1 MRPVAEA
8 DNRRMALDL
17 SRYRRIVFLTGAG
30 ISAASG
36 LRTYRGPGGIWDDAE
51 VAECAHV
58 HTLQRQPRRT
68 WALFGGMREPVAA
81 AAPNAAHLALA
92 RFEATLGPEHDFLLI
107 TQNIDGLHQ
116 RAGSRRV
123 VELHGNVSTTR
134 CSHDGC
140 TLVPYPDTTTH
151 AGTVPH
157 CPHCGSALRPDIVLF
172 GEMLPM
178 QALRQVQQA
187 LQDCDLFVAVGT
199 SGTVTPA
206 AEFVRGARYAGAH
219 TVYLNL
225 EPMHPRHPAFAEE
238 LIGPAEELLPRWLG
252 TA

>member
-1 MRPVAEA
+1 MNPE
-8 DNRRMALDL
+8 L
-17 SRYRRIVFLTGAG
+17 SHYRRIVFLTGAG

-51 VAECAHV
+51 VADCSHV
-58 HTLQRQPRRT
+58 YTLHSQPQRT
-68 WALFGGMREPVAA
+68 WALFGGMRGPVAA
-81 AAPNAAHLALA
+81 AEPNAAHWALA
-92 RFEATLGPEHDFLLI
+92 RFEAALGPEHEFLLI

-134 CSHDGC
+134 CANDDC
-140 TLVPYPDTTTH
+140 TLVPYADTTPH
-151 AGTVPH
+151 VGTVPR
-157 CPHCGSALRPDIVLF
+157 CPQCGAALRPDIVLF

-178 QALRQVQQA
+178 QALRQVQHA

-206 AEFVRGARYAGAH
+206 AEFVRGARHAGAH

-225 EPMHPRHPAFAEE
+225 EPMRPRHPAFAEE
-238 LIGPAEELLPRWLG
+238 LIGQAETLLPRWLG
-252 TA
+252 VA